1 MHRISPG
8 SHPSTPSPKRTAA
21 RGASRWLLR
30 SVVLALA
37 VLGLAPSLLLAGSR
51 PAHAGFVDVNEKSW
65 SRVDGGVTYTLTAR
79 IAIETDGAG
88 SGRLRFRLQ
97 CFRNGAAHTCAFQFA
112 SGANA
117 YWCNSQPPNQTS
129 TPPATCVTRHLENRS
144 GSDEFWF
151 GTYHTM
157 GHQVELVHARNFRA
171 VFNNGAGPTGVYHWI
186 ASTNAI
192 VKLAN
197 QQAANGYAEW
207 GSNCNYYSP
216 GGPGA
221 VCAEWCAMFA
231 TWVWDI
237 AGVPEVTDEVRR
249 TYVARALGSWGQQ
262 WGNFHRSGPRAGDWV
277 IWGEPGQVTP
287 GHNDIVVQVNGDGSL
302 YVVGGNVS
310 DKVTKR
316 LVWPGS
322 TITNGQSI
330 SGYVTPSY

>member
-1 MHRISPG
+1 MRRISPE
-8 SHPSTPSPKRTAA
+8 SHPPAASPERTLA
-21 RGASRWLLR
+21 RSAPRWVVR
-30 SVVLALA
+30 SAILALA
-37 VLGLAPSLLLAGSR
+37 MLVMAPSLLLVSAQ
-51 PAHAGFVDVNEKSW
+51 PALAGFVDVNEKSW
-65 SRVDGGVTYTLTAR
+65 SRTDAGVTYTLTAR

-97 CFRNGAAHTCAFQFA
+97 CFRNGAPHTCAFQFA
-112 SGANA
+112 SGSNA
-117 YWCNSQPPNQTS
+117 YWCNTQPPNQSS
-129 TPPATCVTRHLENRS
+129 TPPAACVTRHLDNRS
-144 GSDEFWF
+144 GSDEYWF
-151 GTYHTM
+151 GTWHTM
-157 GHQVELVHARNFRA
+157 AHQVELVHARNFRA

-186 ASTNAI
+186 ASANAI

-197 QQAANGYAEW
+197 QQAANDYSEW

-237 AGVPEVTDEVRR
+237 TGVPEVTDEVRR
-249 TYVARALGSWGQQ
+249 TYVARMLGSWGQQ
-262 WGNFHRSGPRAGDWV
+262 WGNFHRSGPRPGDWV
-277 IWGEPGQVTP
+277 IWGEPGNVTP

-302 YVVGGNVS
+302 YVVGGNVAN
-310 DKVTKR
+310 KVTRR

-322 TITNGQSI
+322 STTNGQPI